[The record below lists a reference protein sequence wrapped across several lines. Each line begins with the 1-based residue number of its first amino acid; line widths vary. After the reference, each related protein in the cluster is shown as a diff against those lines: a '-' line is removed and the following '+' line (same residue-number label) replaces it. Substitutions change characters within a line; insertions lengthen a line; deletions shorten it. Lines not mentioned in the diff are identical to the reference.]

1 MKIQGAGVL
10 RFSSQRL
17 DLMISKVFASLDDP
31 MILLWS
37 YPAFLPSG
45 SLCAEGT
52 GTGQQNNLQEMGYTA
67 AQKGKMVLLRGNH

>member
-1 MKIQGAGVL
+1 ML

-17 DLMISKVFASLDDP
+17 DSMILEVFASLGNP

-37 YPAFLPSG
+37 YPACLPSG